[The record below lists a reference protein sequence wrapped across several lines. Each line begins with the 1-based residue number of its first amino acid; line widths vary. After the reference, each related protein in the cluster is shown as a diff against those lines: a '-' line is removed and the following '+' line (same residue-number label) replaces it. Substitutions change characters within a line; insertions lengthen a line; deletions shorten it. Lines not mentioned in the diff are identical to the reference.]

1 MKNKKPSIQREWVKT
16 LLDIGFFRGSVLRF
30 YDGIWEGKDVE
41 KWSPPQAQGGGIQ
54 YQQEEHQPSHPCVLT
69 KKMGPSGKAFET
81 SALLL
86 ACSLASVTYLQIS
99 GTGHCRLVHLL
110 PIGKLRSCIPSIKL
124 PSILIT
130 LFVWNQYLEQR

>member
-1 MKNKKPSIQREWVKT
+1 MKSPKLWEC
-16 LLDIGFFRGSVLRF
+16 LR
-30 YDGIWEGKDVE
+30 K
-41 KWSPPQAQGGGIQ
+41 SSRTAPPILTTHSQAQGGGIQ

>member
-1 MKNKKPSIQREWVKT
+1 LRLHNEKQKTKYTKRIGKNI
-16 LLDIGFFRGSVLRF
+16 LGFGFFRDSVLRF

-54 YQQEEHQPSHPCVLT
+54 SQQEEHQPSHPCVLT

-86 ACSLASVTYLQIS
+86 ACSLASVTCLQIS
-99 GTGHCRLVHLL
+99 GTGHCRL
-110 PIGKLRSCIPSIKL
+110 CPSI
-124 PSILIT
+124 T
-130 LFVWNQYLEQR
+130 NW